1 MKKIACYLLALML
14 FFQSMVTFEA
24 KAAGTN
30 GIDSYVKPSIK
41 AYPNI
46 SIYYEN
52 LSTGEKYSY
61 NSSKI
66 RPAAS
71 TIKLP
76 LALFVY
82 DLASKGKINLN
93 EKLTY
98 RSHHYY
104 GGSGV
109 IQNDRV
115 GTSYTIRD
123 LLKKCIVYSDNIAFI
138 MLREKVG
145 KSNFINY
152 AKSLG
157 GKTVYPSGMNVTSAN
172 DLSVYLKKVWNFA
185 EKNPKYGNELLN
197 LLANTAYK
205 ETIAPGLASN
215 KVAHKVGY
223 IPKDLIYN
231 DAAIIMD
238 DQPYI
243 LVIMTTGIPVE
254 QDVKFISS
262 LAGRVHVYHI
272 NSSINLFLKHL
283 SDAERASSA
292 LHRQIFVDY
301 EGKVTV
307 KPYAAY
313 NQTGNSLNQ
322 AKKAFAAVS
331 DMHKKAYSPKLNNI
345 EMTRERAMNFID
357 GISAGEKLTVKQ
369 QELESYKNAGNLD
382 KMEASYHS
390 LSSLIKRQAQYLYK
404 VHGKTTRE
412 AVLVQYKDPAEKIL
426 EDTRMAVTLN
436 RVLAQIK
443 SDLSA
448 QNQAGAEKGIVYFE
462 SKLSQVSD
470 SVLKKAL
477 QDKYNDLDIQ

>member
-1 MKKIACYLLALML
+1 MKKIACFLLTLML
-14 FFQSMVTFEA
+14 VFQSVYTFKA

-30 GIDSYVKPSIK
+30 GIDSYVKPSITN
-41 AYPNI
+41 YPNI

-52 LSTGEKYSY
+52 LSTGDKYSY

-76 LALFVY
+76 LALFLY
-82 DLASKGKINLN
+82 DLASKGKINLD

-109 IQNDRV
+109 IQKDRV

-138 MLREKVG
+138 MLRERVG

-157 GKTVYPSGMNVTSAN
+157 GKTVYPAGMNVTTAN
-172 DLSVYLKKVWNFA
+172 DLSLYLKRVWNFA

-205 ETIAPGLASN
+205 ETIAPGLSAN

-243 LVIMTTGIPVE
+243 LVIMTTGISVK

-262 LAGRVHVYHI
+262 LAGRVHTYHI

-292 LHRQIFVDY
+292 LHRQISVDY

-313 NQTGNSLNQ
+313 NQTGKSLNQ
-322 AKKAFAAVS
+322 AKKAFTS
-331 DMHKKAYSPKLNNI
+331 LSESHKKAYSPKLKNI
-345 EMTRERAMNFID
+345 EITRERAMNFID
-357 GISAGEKLTVKQ
+357 GITAGEKLTLKQ
-369 QELESYKNAGNLD
+369 GELESYKNAGNLD
-382 KMEASYHS
+382 RMEASYHS

-404 VHGKTTRE
+404 VHGITTRE
-412 AVLVQYKDPAEKIL
+412 AVLVKYKNPAEKLL

-436 RVLAQIK
+436 MVLAQIK
-443 SDLSA
+443 SDLAS

-462 SKLSQVSD
+462 SNLSYVSD

-477 QDKYNDLDIQ
+477 QDKYNDLDIH

>member
-1 MKKIACYLLALML
+1 MKKSACFLLAFML
-14 FFQSMVTFEA
+14 FFQSMGAFEA
-24 KAAGTN
+24 KAAGTL
-30 GIDSYVKPSIK
+30 DSYVKPSIK

-52 LSTGEKYSY
+52 LVTREAYSY
-61 NSSKI
+61 NASKI

-82 DLASKGKINLN
+82 NLASKGKINLS

-109 IQNDRV
+109 IQKDRV

-157 GKTVYPSGMNVTSAN
+157 GKTVYPAGMNVTTAN
-172 DLSVYLKKVWNFA
+172 DLSVYLKHVWNFA
-185 EKNPKYGNELLN
+185 EKNPQYGNELLN
-197 LLANTAYK
+197 LLANTVYK
-205 ETIAPGLASN
+205 ETIAPGLASKN
-215 KVAHKVGY
+215 VAHKVGY

-231 DAAIIMD
+231 DAAIIMG

-243 LVIMTTGIPVE
+243 LVIMTTGIPVKK
-254 QDVKFISS
+254 DVKFISS
-262 LAGRVHVYHI
+262 LAGKVHTYHI
-272 NSSINLFLKHL
+272 NSSVNLFLKHL
-283 SDAERASSA
+283 ADAERASSE
-292 LHRQIFVDY
+292 LYRQIYVDY
-301 EGKVTV
+301 EGKATV

-313 NQTGNSLNQ
+313 NQTGNSLIQ
-322 AKKAFAAVS
+322 AKKAYAALS
-331 DMHKKAYSPKLNNI
+331 ETHKKAYSPKLKNI
-345 EMTRERAMNFID
+345 ELTRERAMNFID
-357 GISAGEKLTVKQ
+357 GITAGEKLTMKQ
-369 QELESYKNAGNLD
+369 QELESYKKAGDLD

-404 VHGKTTRE
+404 VHGKTTRD
-412 AVLVQYKDPAEKIL
+412 AVLKQYKDPSEKTL
-426 EDTRMAVTLN
+426 EETRMAVTLN
-436 RVLAQIK
+436 MILDQIK
-443 SDLSA
+443 EDLTA
-448 QNQAGAEKGIVYFE
+448 QNQSGAEKGKLYFE
-462 SKLSQVSD
+462 SNLPKVSD
-470 SVLKKAL
+470 PVVINAL
-477 QDKYNDLDIQ
+477 QKKYNQLNVQ